1 MATRSASSRRR
12 CAASPL
18 PPPRS
23 PSWRYSH
30 EENRLKAN
38 GLFDL
43 TGKTAMVIGAASGI
57 GEAVAL
63 RGGQQGATAVPR
75 DPNTDAA
82 PGIGAPGNRNSAAAG
97 HVIPR

>member
-63 RGGQQGATAVPR
+63 RGGPQGGTGARPGPKT
-75 DPNTDAA
+75 DPP
-82 PGIGAPGNRNSAAAG
+82 PGSGGSGTRHTAAG
-97 HVIPR
+97 PAAVG